1 MYTVYKITN
10 KLNEKYYIG
19 VHKTDNPYD
28 NYMGSGK
35 AIKNAIEKYGVE
47 NFTKEILL
55 VTQTKEEAYSLEK
68 DLTSNYFEESNY
80 NMKQGGVGGFT
91 PENAHKGLVALC
103 RIAGKASYEQKKG
116 YHAQTDRKSVV

>member
-68 DLTSNYFEESNY
+68 DL
-80 NMKQGGVGGFT
+80 
-91 PENAHKGLVALC
+91 
-103 RIAGKASYEQKKG
+103 
-116 YHAQTDRKSVV
+116 DRKSVV